1 MKMIL
6 LITLLIGIANGESQC
21 VTRRVP
27 GDKCAVVYLGED
39 CDDEGSQLEEGW
51 GTVNPPSYRLPK
63 NVVVRPGCKLVSYG
77 WSDTGQ
83 WTNKR
88 R

>member
-6 LITLLIGIANGESQC
+6 LITLFIGVANAESQC
-21 VTRRVP
+21 MTKRVP

-51 GTVNPPSYRLPK
+51 GTVNPPSYRHVCQMAIARIFDCMCLA
-63 NVVVRPGCKLVSYG
+63 LHS
-77 WSDTGQ
+77 
-83 WTNKR
+83 
-88 R
+88 